1 MASAVTQL
9 ALPGAL
15 VLVRAQ
21 EPGTLVSDRGGWQRA
36 VLRAALP
43 SAAKLVALTLASHVA
58 EVPPAAPAGAA
69 VSAPG
74 LVTLVAETGYS
85 RTHVQ
90 RQITRLRNQGW
101 LATVARPA
109 AGRTTRL
116 ALSIPEAAVRAGE
129 VRLVEADVAS
139 SPAAPASAAP
149 ASAAPASAEAGS
161 ATAASAAPARRRR
174 GGRRGRI
181 GLRTASAVGRR
192 PRAMASVAG
201 DGSPGAA
208 SPAVNLAPSRGAD
221 RPDSAGSDDPD
232 TAGSDDPDTAR
243 SDDPDTARSDQP
255 EPGDARADG
264 DPQPAPAV
272 GTVDPATR
280 GAVTDEPHVLTDETA
295 GAADA
300 STPEPERGAPTVPL
314 PPPPPEPMTLAASQV
329 ITVLAN
335 AMRRPTSDYLA
346 IYQKLRVILEEDS
359 WEPVE
364 LALHLVH
371 IITTGVLVGDGDEI
385 DNLSWRLDRLPRAS
399 ADCNCRACLEN
410 RGIRTGPTPGSTV
423 PNQGRGRYT
432 RTAKERG
439 PAPGRPGWEA
449 YGSRAARPESEA
461 PPVSIPR
468 PPLEA
473 IEEAARA
480 GRAHAQM
487 ASQSAA
493 DGAA

>member
-21 EPGTLVSDRGGWQRA
+21 ESGTLVSDRGGWQRA

-139 SPAAPASAAP
+139 SSAASAPAAS
-149 ASAAPASAEAGS
+149 EAGS

-174 GGRRGRI
+174 GGRRSRVGM
-181 GLRTASAVGRR
+181 RTASAVGRR
-192 PRAMASVAG
+192 SRAMASVAS
-201 DGSPGAA
+201 DGSPGTA

-221 RPDSAGSDDPD
+221 RPDRPD

-243 SDDPDTARSDQP
+243 SEQP
-255 EPGDARADG
+255 EPGDTRPDG
-264 DPQPAPAV
+264 DTQPAPAV

-280 GAVTDEPHVLTDETA
+280 GAVTDEPRVLTDETT

-300 STPEPERGAPTVPL
+300 STPEPERAAPTVPL

-432 RTAKERG
+432 RSAKEKG